1 LPLHGI
7 GMLKISRT
15 QTNEPATVLKL
26 EGQVRGQWVEELR
39 RACSDGLSRGR
50 GALTLDLADVSFI
63 DAAGLALFRDLASRD
78 VAFHNCSLFAA
89 EQLKAVANGR

>member
-1 LPLHGI
+1 
-7 GMLKISRT
+7 MLKISRT
-15 QTNEPATVLKL
+15 ETNEPATVLKL

-39 RACSDGLSRGR
+39 RACDQELSRG
-50 GALTLDLADVSFI
+50 ALMLDLADVSFI

>member
-1 LPLHGI
+1 
-7 GMLKISRT
+7 MLKISRT
-15 QTNEPATVLKL
+15 ETNETATALKL

-39 RACSDGLSRGR
+39 RACSEALSQSRG
-50 GALTLDLADVSFI
+50 GLTLDLADVSFI
-63 DAAGLALFRDLASRD
+63 DAEGLALFRDLASRD